1 MLPARRETANAGL
14 TASLSNTAQQRDRNR
29 QYASARS
36 RADCQQSL
44 SIPWSST
51 LIAVLWSV
59 GILGVT
65 VAGILGVRTLP
76 GHVRAAFDLVCLA
89 AAGVVLYQHGV
100 TPLALPTLGSSNSPE
115 IWLRAVAVAWWL
127 LSARVIVAVLYYTL
141 RHDRKSREAKL
152 FIDLAAAAIYV
163 GAGLIVLKSVL
174 ALSVGGLVATSG
186 VVAIVLGLALQ
197 STLSDVFSGIAVDI
211 EAPFQVGD
219 RISLGNNIEGQVV
232 EMNWRSIRVQTDGAD
247 IAIIP
252 NSVVAK
258 LEIVNR
264 SVPTR
269 VRAVSVQ
276 LWCAASGDSERV
288 VEILQEATLLCPPI
302 LATPAPSVTL
312 NRIGPRWNNYTI
324 SFSVPDTQL
333 VAGTK
338 SLLLRHA
345 RKQLYHAR
353 LLSHART
360 RDEEPC
366 DDRLHTI
373 LPTRQML
380 RELTLFEGLQPA
392 QLEEL
397 AHRVATRLVEPD
409 EVLFSQGTADAT
421 LYIVASGILE
431 ITALSDG
438 VSVTLGNLGAGEY
451 VGEICLLTGTPHAAS
466 ARARTHCY
474 IHHLSRE
481 AIEPILAA
489 NPALA
494 VAFDKSI
501 RRGLDL
507 LKRSVAARATESA
520 DAGGQL
526 LQRIRAF
533 FRFKSAA

>member
-1 MLPARRETANAGL
+1 
-14 TASLSNTAQQRDRNR
+14 
-29 QYASARS
+29 
-36 RADCQQSL
+36 
-44 SIPWSST
+44 

-65 VAGILGVRTLP
+65 VGGILGVRTLP
-76 GHVRAAFDLVCLA
+76 QRVRAAFDVLCLA

-100 TPLALPTLGSSNSPE
+100 TPLTLPSIGSSNSPV
-115 IWLRAVAVAWWL
+115 IWLRAVAVAWWI

-152 FIDLAAAAIYV
+152 FIDLAAAAVYV

-174 ALSVGGLVATSG
+174 ALPVGGLVATSG
-186 VVAIVLGLALQ
+186 IAAIVLGLALQ

-219 RISLGNNIEGQVV
+219 RISLGNNIEGQVI

-276 LWCAASGDSERV
+276 LWCAASRDPERV
-288 VEILQEATLLCPPI
+288 VEVLQEATMLCPPI
-302 LATPAPSVTL
+302 LEAPAPSVTL
-312 NRIGPRWNNYTI
+312 SQMGPRWNYYTI

-333 VAGTK
+333 VATTK

-345 RKQLYHAR
+345 RQQLYHAR
-353 LLSHART
+353 LLCRGRT
-360 RDEEPC
+360 RGEQPC

-373 LPTRQML
+373 LPTGQIL
-380 RELTLFEGLQPA
+380 REIALFECLQSA
-392 QLEEL
+392 QLDEL
-397 AHRVATRLVEPD
+397 AQHVVTRLLEPD
-409 EVLFSQGTADAT
+409 ELLFSQGASDAT

-431 ITALSDG
+431 VTVTSDG
-438 VSVTLGNLGAGEY
+438 ASMTLGRLGAGEY
-451 VGEICLLTGTPHAAS
+451 IGEICLLTGTSHAAT

-494 VAFDKSI
+494 VAFDKSV
-501 RRGLDL
+501 RRGLDR

-533 FRFKSAA
+533 FRFNTTAQ